1 MEIMFRLKNL
11 YGRRAVA
18 LKEAHNK
25 TANAILALCN
35 QVFVEAM
42 DFRALMID
50 EAVQR
55 DYCQ

>member
-1 MEIMFRLKNL
+1 MFRLKNL